1 MPIDPSALDAEEYL
15 DRYGVTAYMKDVVT
29 LLLENR
35 PASPIAFISKYF
47 RTVTQGSSPLLRA
60 YRYIRLAHP
69 TQDAFIDN
77 LVAAYAAL
85 DARRGVSGVTGAEL
99 LRLLRLLCGDCPI
112 DVSRSVLV
120 LIDRAESDPITFDEF
135 SGAVRAGLHYDDL
148 FKRARTLFDT
158 CDPLHTGTISRT
170 TLQLVLRQVRSTD
183 ADAGAIAAAAAA
195 STRSSGGS
203 NSAAGASAT
212 TRVGGHADL
221 HRLQREVQCEVAF
234 RLGLAQGASAT
245 PSPIE
250 VGYRLSA
257 AVAGT
262 GTSTGAG
269 AGLGSGSSG
278 GGASSNS
285 ASSVELDEF
294 LEAVFVASLSGHEAA
309 SAALQVAKPQNTSAP
324 DGLGAG
330 PSASASSALTPE
342 SPGRCPGR
350 CGSSH
355 LLHRAASLAR
365 SHES

>member
-1 MPIDPSALDAEEYL
+1 MPIDPTSLDAEEYL

-158 CDPLHTGTISRT
+158 CDPLHTGTIPRT
-170 TLQLVLRQVRSTD
+170 TLQLVIR
-183 ADAGAIAAAAAA
+183 
-195 STRSSGGS
+195 
-203 NSAAGASAT
+203 
-212 TRVGGHADL
+212 
-221 HRLQREVQCEVAF
+221 
-234 RLGLAQGASAT
+234 QGASAT

-262 GTSTGAG
+262 GASIGVDAVLSSGA
-269 AGLGSGSSG
+269 SG

-294 LEAVFVASLSGHEAA
+294 LEAVFVATLTGHEAA
-309 SAALQVAKPQNTSAP
+309 NPVHGMHAALIPKMN
-324 DGLGAG
+324 
-330 PSASASSALTPE
+330 
-342 SPGRCPGR
+342 
-350 CGSSH
+350 
-355 LLHRAASLAR
+355 
-365 SHES
+365 

>member
-1 MPIDPSALDAEEYL
+1 MPIDPTSLDAEEYL

-158 CDPLHTGTISRT
+158 CDPLHTGTIPRT
-170 TLQLVLRQVRSTD
+170 TLQLVIRQVRSTD

-195 STRSSGGS
+195 SASSSGGS
-203 NSAAGASAT
+203 SSAAGASAA
-212 TRVGGHADL
+212 TRVGGHAEL
-221 HRLQREVQCEVAF
+221 HRLQREVQFDNPNVSIEQTMVA
-234 RLGLAQGASAT
+234 AQKASIGFQAT
-245 PSPIE
+245 
-250 VGYRLSA
+250 
-257 AVAGT
+257 
-262 GTSTGAG
+262 
-269 AGLGSGSSG
+269 
-278 GGASSNS
+278 
-285 ASSVELDEF
+285 
-294 LEAVFVASLSGHEAA
+294 
-309 SAALQVAKPQNTSAP
+309 LQVRNKLVQAYSEIMNLQV
-324 DGLGAG
+324 
-330 PSASASSALTPE
+330 
-342 SPGRCPGR
+342 
-350 CGSSH
+350 
-355 LLHRAASLAR
+355 
-365 SHES
+365 